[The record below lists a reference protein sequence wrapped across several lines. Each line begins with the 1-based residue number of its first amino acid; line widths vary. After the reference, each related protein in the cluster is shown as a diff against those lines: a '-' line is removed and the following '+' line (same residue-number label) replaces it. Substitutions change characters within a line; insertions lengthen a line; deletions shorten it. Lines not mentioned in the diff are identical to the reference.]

1 MLAATA
7 DAERPW
13 TRAIRRGRVASLHGI
28 GAPGR
33 SDASGRAL
41 PRPASRGDT
50 VVTFHPDLRAARFI
64 PNVPAS
70 PRIIRA
76 MRRAGAR
83 MQPPPAPDDVRIEE
97 VTVPG
102 PAGAP
107 DVRVRLYRPVAAPIA
122 TTSADDATAPAPAPA
137 LLWIH
142 GGGFVQGS
150 PIQDEA
156 SSIGF
161 VRALG
166 ITVAAPTYRLSP
178 DVVAPAALED
188 AYAAL
193 TWLFRNAGDLGID
206 AERIAVGG
214 ASAGAGL
221 AAGLVLLAHD
231 RGEVR
236 PAFQLLVYPM
246 LDDRTVVRDDHD
258 TTGVRIWS
266 PALNRYGWTS
276 YLGCEPGG
284 ADVSP
289 YAAPAR
295 RDELAG
301 LPPAWIGVGTLD
313 LFHDEDVR
321 HAERL
326 NAAGVPTELVLVDG
340 AFHGFDAI
348 FRTRPV
354 SRAFYEEQVSALR
367 RALLD

>member
-1 MLAATA
+1 MA
-7 DAERPW
+7 
-13 TRAIRRGRVASLHGI
+13 
-28 GAPGR
+28 
-33 SDASGRAL
+33 
-41 PRPASRGDT
+41 
-50 VVTFHPDLRAARFI
+50 TFHPDLRVGRFI
-64 PNVPAS
+64 PNIPAS

-83 MQPPPAPDDVRIEE
+83 MTPPPAPDDVRIEE

-107 DVRVRLYRPVAAPIA
+107 DVRLRLYRPVAPAAGGTGSATGAAAAP
-122 TTSADDATAPAPAPA
+122 SPA

-161 VRALG
+161 ARALG
-166 ITVAAPTYRLSP
+166 ITVAAVTYRLSP
-178 DVVAPAALED
+178 DVTAPAALED
-188 AYAAL
+188 AYAGL
-193 TWLFRNAGDLGID
+193 TWLFGHADELGID
-206 AERIAVGG
+206 AGRIAVGG

-246 LDDRTVVRDDHD
+246 LDDRTVVRTDHD
-258 TTGVRIWS
+258 TRGVRIWS

-276 YLGCEPGG
+276 YLGHEPGR
-284 ADVSP
+284 AEVSP
-289 YAAPAR
+289 HAAPAR
-295 RDELAG
+295 RDDLTG

-313 LFHDEDVR
+313 LFHDEDLR
-321 HAERL
+321 YAERL
-326 NAAGVPTELVLVDG
+326 NAAGVPTEVVVIDG

-348 FRTRPV
+348 FRDKPV
-354 SRAFYEEQVSALR
+354 SRAFYEEQVAALR
-367 RALLD
+367 AALLG